1 MSGVCLLILFLYY
14 YCRSIVSLLC
24 YLYYDIDY
32 LDYYSI
38 LCMLYLLLLLLL
50 LLLPVTPL
58 LLPLLLFYRLTE
70 HGTQRLV
77 EFIENHKH
85 TLIAA
90 PTTTNTATITSST
103 STAKPR
109 DFLYKY

>member
-1 MSGVCLLILFLYY
+1 
-14 YCRSIVSLLC
+14 
-24 YLYYDIDY
+24 
-32 LDYYSI
+32 
-38 LCMLYLLLLLLL
+38 MLYL

-77 EFIENHKH
+77 EFIEQYKH
-85 TLIAA
+85 ILIAA
-90 PTTTNTATITSST
+90 PTTTNTATITSSA
-103 STAKPR
+103 STVKPR